1 MDHIGDGNIVIHC
14 KLNNFLTTLVNI
26 SGTSIGT
33 GKNDGNK
40 TCKKK
45 FFNEHKHCSIGKI
58 PSSLPQMLTYFSL
71 SASTNLDTEFPPAWE

>member
-26 SGTSIGT
+26 SGASIGT

-71 SASTNLDTEFPPAWE
+71 SASTNLDTGFPTARE